1 LSAELKKENW
11 SLVGQKKA
19 KDLEIETLKA
29 TVSMANKKVSLVDS
43 LEEEVRAAGG
53 NLRMIRPSGRW

>member
-1 LSAELKKENW
+1 M
-11 SLVGQKKA
+11 GQKKA

-53 NLRMIRPSGRW
+53 NL